1 MLVKVEDLD
10 LDSSRS
16 SVYNYSTLIRVID
29 PLKSNI
35 YINISINSLETNSLE
50 KEGTSRASRDK
61 DNSRLGSLGY

>member
-50 KEGTSRASRDK
+50 KEGAIEVSWS
-61 DNSRLGSLGY
+61 